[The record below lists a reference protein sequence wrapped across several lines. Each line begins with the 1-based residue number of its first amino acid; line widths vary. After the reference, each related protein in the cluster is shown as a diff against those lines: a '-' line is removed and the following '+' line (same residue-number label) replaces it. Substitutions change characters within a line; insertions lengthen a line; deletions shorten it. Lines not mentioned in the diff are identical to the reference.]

1 LHGKKNIRKNSVY
14 ADQRK
19 TAKKLNYKNQ
29 EVRSKKDEVN
39 NNSLFLF
46 LLSSIIYKK
55 MKTAYIVKAYRT
67 AVGKAP
73 KGVFRFKRPDELAAE
88 TIQFMMNELPDFDKR
103 RIDDVMVGNAMP
115 EAEQGLNMGRLISLM
130 GLKIEDVPGV
140 TVNRYCASGL
150 ETIGMATAKIQS
162 GMADCI
168 IAGGAE
174 SMSFIPMGGYKPT
187 PDYAVAKAGNEDY
200 YWGMGLTAEAVAQQ
214 YNISRE
220 DQDEFAFNSHMK
232 ALKAQSEGKF
242 DKQIVPITIE
252 QTFIN
257 ENGKKETK
265 SYIVNKDEGPR
276 AGTSVEVLAGLRP
289 VFAADGSVTAGNSSQ
304 MSDGAAFVLIM
315 SEEMVKELNLTPI
328 ARLVNFAS
336 AGVEPRIMGIGPVKA
351 IPKALKQAGLLL
363 KDIDLIELNEAFA
376 SQSLA
381 VIREL
386 GLNPDIVNVNGGA
399 IAMGHPLGCT
409 GAKLSVQLFEEMKL
423 RGNKYGIVSMCVGTG
438 QGSAGIYELL

>member
-1 LHGKKNIRKNSVY
+1 
-14 ADQRK
+14 
-19 TAKKLNYKNQ
+19 
-29 EVRSKKDEVN
+29 
-39 NNSLFLF
+39 
-46 LLSSIIYKK
+46 

-88 TIQFMMNELPDFDKR
+88 TIQFMMNELPDFDKK

-115 EAEQGLNMGRLISLM
+115 EAEQGLNVGRLISLM
-130 GLKIEDVPGV
+130 GLKVTDVPGV

-187 PDYAVAKAGNEDY
+187 PDYAVAKEGHEDY
-200 YWGMGLTAEAVAQQ
+200 YWGMGLTAEAVAKQ
-214 YNISRE
+214 YNVTRE
-220 DQDEFAFNSHMK
+220 DQDIFSFHSHQK
-232 ALKAQSEGKF
+232 ALKAQAEGKF
-242 DKQIVPITIE
+242 DKQIVPITVE

-257 ENGKKETK
+257 ELGKKETK
-265 SYIVNKDEGPR
+265 SYVVSKDEGPR
-276 AGTSVEVLAGLRP
+276 ADTTVAALGNLKP

-315 SEEMVKELNLTPI
+315 SEEMVKELGVTPI

-336 AGVEPRIMGIGPVKA
+336 AGVEPRVMGIGPVKA
-351 IPKALKQAGLLL
+351 IPKALKQAGLTLN
-363 KDIDLIELNEAFA
+363 DVDLIELNEAFA

-399 IAMGHPLGCT
+399 IALGHPLGCT
-409 GAKLSVQLFEEMKL
+409 GAKLSVQLFEEMRL
-423 RGNKYGIVSMCVGTG
+423 RKSKYGIVSMCVGTG